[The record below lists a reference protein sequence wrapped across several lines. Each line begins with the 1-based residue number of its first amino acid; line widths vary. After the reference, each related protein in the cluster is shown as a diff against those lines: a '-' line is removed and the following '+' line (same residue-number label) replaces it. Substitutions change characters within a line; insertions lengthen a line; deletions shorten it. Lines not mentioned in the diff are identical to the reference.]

1 MRYKESQI
9 KNIEWPKF
17 EDFITFQYV
26 FMKVVKDFV
35 RQELWVNVPVAIFF
49 PTVHYYISR
58 LIRPLYA
65 TA

>member
-26 FMKVVKDFV
+26 FMKVVKV
-35 RQELWVNVPVAIFF
+35 SCAKN
-49 PTVHYYISR
+49 YG
-58 LIRPLYA
+58 
-65 TA
+65 

>member
-35 RQELWVNVPVAIFF
+35 R
-49 PTVHYYISR
+49 
-58 LIRPLYA
+58 
-65 TA
+65 